1 MWRRSESRRRR
12 GPRGGGRPRAASGS
26 STREAREREAAVG
39 ASKWGPRCLGRRC
52 RRAATRACGRRAS
65 LRGSDAGE
73 ERVGRNARVVG
84 GKWDDGEKL
93 RRVGGGKEKRG
104 TARNAADGIREGR
117 TRHLSA
123 RLLPCLFPDRVIHG
137 VADLVQGFHGE
148 RRARARALTLP
159 PARTPSLVFRRIS
172 LSRNARRAETRRRL
186 GTDAA
191 LNESNHRVTCLSK
204 PRRRASLSRPHI
216 ATTYAY
222 NIFSGPWLDADAQSA
237 FMVATTPAMVTAPS
251 ATGTT

>member
-1 MWRRSESRRRR
+1 MRA
-12 GPRGGGRPRAASGS
+12 RGGGDGRGRGAAEVHEGGVVRARRRVRRRARRGRGRQRWGRVRGAAVSRAPVSSRCDSGVRSPRIS
-26 STREAREREAAVG
+26 ARERRGRGEGGSERAGGGREV
-39 ASKWGPRCLGRRC
+39 GRRQ
-52 RRAATRACGRRAS
+52 
-65 LRGSDAGE
+65 
-73 ERVGRNARVVG
+73 
-84 GKWDDGEKL
+84 KL

-172 LSRNARRAETRRRL
+172 LRRNARRAE
-186 GTDAA
+186 
-191 LNESNHRVTCLSK
+191 
-204 PRRRASLSRPHI
+204 SRFVVVSDP
-216 ATTYAY
+216 T
-222 NIFSGPWLDADAQSA
+222 QR
-237 FMVATTPAMVTAPS
+237 
-251 ATGTT
+251 

>member
-1 MWRRSESRRRR
+1 M
-12 GPRGGGRPRAASGS
+12 
-26 STREAREREAAVG
+26 G
-39 ASKWGPRCLGRRC
+39 ASKGGRGVSGAGVVALRLGRAVAAHLC
-52 RRAATRACGRRAS
+52 EGATRARRGWVGTRGWWEGSGTTARSCDGSAEGKRNAGRR
-65 LRGSDAGE
+65 G
-73 ERVGRNARVVG
+73 
-84 GKWDDGEKL
+84 
-93 RRVGGGKEKRG
+93 
-104 TARNAADGIREGR
+104 NAADGIREGR

-186 GTDAA
+186 GPHAA
-191 LNESNHRVTCLSK
+191 LDESNHRVTCLSK

>member
-1 MWRRSESRRRR
+1 MGAAVSRAPVSSRCDSGVRSPRISARERR
-12 GPRGGGRPRAASGS
+12 GRGEGGSERAGGGR
-26 STREAREREAAVG
+26 EV
-39 ASKWGPRCLGRRC
+39 GRRQ
-52 RRAATRACGRRAS
+52 
-65 LRGSDAGE
+65 
-73 ERVGRNARVVG
+73 
-84 GKWDDGEKL
+84 KL

-186 GTDAA
+186 GPDAA

>member
-1 MWRRSESRRRR
+1 MSRAPVSSRCDSGVRSPRISAREQRGRGEGGSERADGGREVGRRREAAT
-12 GPRGGGRPRAASGS
+12 GRR
-26 STREAREREAAVG
+26 RERE
-39 ASKWGPRCLGRRC
+39 
-52 RRAATRACGRRAS
+52 TR
-65 LRGSDAGE
+65 
-73 ERVGRNARVVG
+73 
-84 GKWDDGEKL
+84 DGE
-93 RRVGGGKEKRG
+93 G
-104 TARNAADGIREGR
+104 AADGIREGR

-186 GTDAA
+186 GPHAA